1 MIPVV
6 LKQTIDVSLE
16 DALQRLKNKNAY
28 LVLTKDEDIFD
39 NTKLLILYDNTSY
52 KLSDLFGTIKINEI
66 YNISEFSL
74 IDLIELKNYK
84 IYAFDS
90 KNECLEFLKEPI
102 SKENNLED

>member
-6 LKQTIDVSLE
+6 LKQTIDISLE

-66 YNISEFSL
+66 SEFSL